1 MSSSYKKDCYDI
13 NESLKIHYSHGVRE
27 VNSSLNFLHYD
38 TDLIIEYYRKGN
50 ASIHIEGNIYNIAEG
65 DIVILNPDELHVT
78 MYENDVYIEKIVLH
92 IGDTILQQFGCEKNV
107 FLDNIS
113 KKTKGQGNLIL
124 SENVK
129 NLRIDERLEKCL
141 NYAKT
146 NTVESQI
153 LLTCK
158 AIEILSQF
166 SMLFEKNNT
175 INNQV
180 ATSNAN
186 VKRIID
192 YINRHFTEEVTLD
205 VLANRFHFSKYYIS
219 HLFKDYVGV
228 SPYDY
233 LIMRRLYNCNNL
245 IRANHTVK
253 EACFKVGFNN
263 YSNFYRLYKKH
274 FKITPLEFKE
284 QLKTEQLNCLSY
296 LH

>member
-1 MSSSYKKDCYDI
+1 MSSDYKKDCYDVCEHI
-13 NESLKIHYSHGVRE
+13 KIHYSHGVRGASA
-27 VNSSLNFLHYD
+27 NLNFVHYD
-38 TDLIIEYYRKGN
+38 KDLIIEYYRKGN
-50 ASIHIEGNIYNIAEG
+50 SSIHIEGNIYNIAEG

-284 QLKTEQLNCLSY
+284 QLKTE
-296 LH
+296 

>member
-1 MSSSYKKDCYDI
+1 MSSSYKKDCYDV

-50 ASIHIEGNIYNIAEG
+50 ASIHIEGNIYNISEG

-78 MYENDVYIEKIVLH
+78 LYDADCYIEKIVLH
-92 IGDTILQQFGCEKNV
+92 IGDSIFQQFGYEKAI
-107 FLDNIS
+107 FLDTIA
-113 KKTKGQGNLIL
+113 KKIKGQRNLIL

-129 NLRIDERLEKCL
+129 KISMDKDLEKCL
-141 NYAKT
+141 EYAKEDT
-146 NTVESQI
+146 IESQI

-158 AIEILSQF
+158 AIEILACLSK
-166 SMLFEKNNT
+166 MFEKNST
-175 INNQV
+175 FNNEV

-186 VKRIID
+186 VNKIID
-192 YINRHFTEEVTLD
+192 YINRHHTEDVNLD
-205 VLANRFHFSKYYIS
+205 VLAHRFHFSKYYIA

-284 QLKTEQLNCLSY
+284 QLKLE
-296 LH
+296 

>member
-1 MSSSYKKDCYDI
+1 MQNRHKKDCYDI
-13 NESLKIHYSHGVRE
+13 NEYLKIHYSHGIRE
-27 VNSSLNFLHYD
+27 ANSTLNFLHYD

-50 ASIHIEGNIYNIAEG
+50 ASIHIEGNIYNIGEG

-78 MYENDVYIEKIVLH
+78 MYNPNTYIEKIVLH
-92 IGDTILQQFGCEKNV
+92 IGDLIFQRFGVEKNV
-107 FLDNIS
+107 FLDTIS
-113 KKTKGQGNLIL
+113 KKIKGKGNLIL
-124 SENVK
+124 FESVK
-129 NLRIDERLEKCL
+129 QHDIDKDLEKCL
-141 NYAKT
+141 IFAKE
-146 NTVESQI
+146 NTLESRI

-158 AIEILSQF
+158 TIEVLAKLSKLVEV
-166 SMLFEKNNT
+166 SDNISNH
-175 INNQV
+175 I

-186 VKRIID
+186 VNDIID
-192 YINRHFTEEVTLD
+192 YINRHHTEEITLD
-205 VLANRFHFSKYYIS
+205 TLAQRFHFSKYYIA

-284 QLKTEQLNCLSY
+284 QLKLE
-296 LH
+296 